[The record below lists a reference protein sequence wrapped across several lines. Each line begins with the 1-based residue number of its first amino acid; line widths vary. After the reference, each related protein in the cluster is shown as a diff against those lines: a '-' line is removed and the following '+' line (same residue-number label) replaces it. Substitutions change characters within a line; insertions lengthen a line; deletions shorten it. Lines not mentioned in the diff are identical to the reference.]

1 MRLET
6 LSENIRLLFLKEKEP
21 FLRLRQLLGFLPH
34 DLSLYRLAL
43 MHKSASRSENHV
55 YLNNERLEFL
65 GDAVLDSVMADILY
79 TRFPNKQEGFLTTLR
94 SKLVRR
100 DMLNDVAVRIG
111 LDQLVLH
118 ADHISSAHNNYV
130 NGNAFEAFVGAI
142 YLDRGYAYC
151 LRFLRDV
158 VYTRYVDIEKVSRTE
173 ENYKSRLIE
182 WCQKQRLHFQF
193 EMVSQ
198 RVLADHA
205 TAKFVSRILIEGV
218 FCGSGEG
225 YSKKESHQAA
235 ARQAWKR
242 LHKDK
247 RLLAQLTELRETKAT
262 PTLTPTAEVD
272 GGILNKGMFH

>member
-6 LSENIRLLFLKEKEP
+6 LTENFRLLFRKEKEP
-21 FLRLRQLLGFLPH
+21 FFRLRQLLGFLPH
-34 DLSLYRLAL
+34 DLRLYRLAL
-43 MHKSASRSENHV
+43 MHKSANRADTDDAPHHERV
-55 YLNNERLEFL
+55 NNERLEFL
-65 GDAVLDSVMADILY
+65 GDAVLGSVVADILY
-79 TRFPNKQEGFLTTLR
+79 ERFPNKQEGFLTTLR

-118 ADHISSAHNNYV
+118 ADRVSSAHNSYV

-151 LRFLRDV
+151 QRFLRDV
-158 VYTRYVDIEKVSRTE
+158 VYAQYVDIEKVSRTE

-182 WCQKQRLHFQF
+182 WCQKQRLRFQF

-198 RVLADHA
+198 RVLADRT
-205 TAKFVSRILIEGV
+205 TAKFVSRVLIEGT

-225 YSKKESHQAA
+225 YTKKESHQAA

-247 RLLAQLTELRETKAT
+247 QLLKQLTEQRAAKAT
-262 PTLTPTAEVD
+262 PPPKDASD
-272 GGILNKGMFH
+272 GATLNKC